1 MVASNA
7 YIEPCLVF
15 GPLVGFPALLEVDLD
30 AFPGLGCKLWE
41 LPCARVHDG
50 LDLLL
55 GLARNGDLSVKIL
68 IHKKTHKHLRKN
80 VKKVSTVYNYF
91 L

>member
-1 MVASNA
+1 M
-7 YIEPCLVF
+7 VF
-15 GPLVGFPALLEVDLD
+15 GPLLRFPALLEVDLD

-55 GLARNGDLSVKIL
+55 GLARNGDLSVKVL

-80 VKKVSTVYNYF
+80 VKKYLKTVNN
-91 L
+91 